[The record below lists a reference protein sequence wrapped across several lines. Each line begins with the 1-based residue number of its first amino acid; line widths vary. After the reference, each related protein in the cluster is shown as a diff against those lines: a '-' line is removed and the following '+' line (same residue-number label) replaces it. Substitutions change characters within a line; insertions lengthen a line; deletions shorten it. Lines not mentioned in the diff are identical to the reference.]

1 MSGQNP
7 VLHFGPQRPDHVP
20 PETLTDGELA
30 DSISTLDRKLRSA
43 RQAYLVARVAGI
55 VMTAIVLCLGF
66 TLLYFGPSPFLERVF
81 GKSTPATTYDVFLW
95 WIAVLVLAVAGGAF
109 GDQVLRGRQRTVR
122 GWKYRVAELTRRLED
137 AEAVQRRRATE
148 SRR

>member
-1 MSGQNP
+1 MPTPNP

-30 DSISTLDRKLRSA
+30 DAIASLDRKVRSA
-43 RQAYLVARVAGI
+43 RQAYLVAQLAGI
-55 VMTAIVLCLGF
+55 ALTATVLGLGF
-66 TLLYFGPSPFLERVF
+66 TLLYFGPTPFLERVF

-95 WIAVLVLAVAGGAF
+95 WIAILVLAVAGGAF

-122 GWKYRVAELTRRLED
+122 GWKYRVAELRRRLED

-148 SRR
+148 APR